1 MNKTLT
7 YCFEQEMVPK
17 VLAGTAQNG
26 LAVIDTEGNED
37 AVRNAVERGQ
47 LVYGY
52 LNAGALES
60 ERSYYG
66 TFKHLKL
73 ARYDGWDG
81 EYWIDVTDKEWQ
93 DHLVTEAQ
101 KIKATGAIG
110 LYLDNTD
117 IYYMCAEGF
126 KEEHSRMIKKAP
138 SAPLVYKALE
148 SVILQISDLGLVV
161 MPNGG
166 DTFVRKFISAHPG
179 VIKTVNQ
186 EGVLYQDKKRQSK
199 EDTEYYTEYLDWCR
213 ERGIYIRGIEYPRTK
228 EQALLC
234 EAYYT
239 EHQWQG
245 LYISFHKDLRG
256 D

>member
-1 MNKTLT
+1 MALR
-7 YCFEQEMVPK
+7 YCFEQDRVK
-17 VLAGTAQNG
+17 SALDRSKKND
-26 LAVIDTEGNED
+26 LAVIDTEGCEG
-37 AVRNAVERGQ
+37 AVRTAVKRGV

-60 ERSYYG
+60 ERSYYD
-66 TFKHLKL
+66 TFKHLCIAK
-73 ARYDGWDG
+73 YDGWDG
-81 EYWIDVTDKEWQ
+81 EYWVDVTNKAWQ
-93 DHLVTEAQ
+93 DHLVMEAR

-126 KEEHSRMIKKAP
+126 KEERSRMIKKAP
-138 SAPLVYKALE
+138 SASLVYKALE
-148 SVILQISDLGLVV
+148 SVILRITKLGLVV

-186 EGVLYQDKKRQSK
+186 EGVLYQDKKKQLK
-199 EDTEYYTEYLDWCR
+199 EDTKYYTEYLDWCR

-228 EQALLC
+228 AQALVC
-234 EAYYT
+234 KAYYT
-239 EHQWQG
+239 KHRWQG
-245 LYISFHKDLRG
+245 IYISYHKDLRG